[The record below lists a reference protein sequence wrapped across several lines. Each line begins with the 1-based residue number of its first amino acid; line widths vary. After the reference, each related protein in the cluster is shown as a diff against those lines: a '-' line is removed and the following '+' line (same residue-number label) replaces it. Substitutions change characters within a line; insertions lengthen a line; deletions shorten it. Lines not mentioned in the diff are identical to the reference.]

1 MKLAGCTTLALVALL
16 AAAGVRAED
25 DVLAP
30 IDPDEPVKLGAAW
43 DSDARSVVG
52 DEGCIRFEEPDRREG
67 GVPTWTL
74 LTLSRVGERLL
85 LGLYASAPV
94 ATEGMLE
101 AKVEDASRRLAGSDR
116 EGFRDLCGDGFV
128 AARAWGAQYVA
139 EIEIDPDDV
148 TRASAVLEAG
158 VWTDPEEFRSAVEA
172 VIGRFGATARE
183 LPGGRRA
190 RAKEIAPAEALRK
203 ALELPEHVTAET
215 ARPYLAMIRP
225 YPDSSLVGLAIEI
238 DPTLGWGDAARYVF
252 LHDQFSQGATS
263 AAVRAAEMRKAV
275 VKRDPASAPVR
286 ASAPAPAGM
295 APAEAPARPA
305 PVAAAPAEGPVR
317 LERVAALVFSDP
329 SGVPVYATT
338 HAPPGVYAEQ
348 VKQRAYWLPGVAQPT
363 DDEREALGRAAK
375 AAPTRGTTV
384 VFAEVGATPVVLTD
398 VAPAGGVYATRAGS
412 RHAWIAGVRE
422 PDAAQRKALAAVAGA
437 APD

>member
-1 MKLAGCTTLALVALL
+1 MKLAGYATLALVLL
-16 AAAGVRAED
+16 AGAHRVRAD
-25 DVLAP
+25 DAPIVP

-43 DSDARSVVG
+43 DGDERRVVG
-52 DEGCIRFEEPDRREG
+52 EEGCIRFEEPDRHEG

-74 LTLSRVGERLL
+74 LTLSRAGERLL
-85 LGLYASAPV
+85 LGVYASVPV
-94 ATEGMLE
+94 ATEGMRE
-101 AKVEDASRRLAGSDR
+101 ARVEDASRRLAGTDR

-139 EIEIDPDDV
+139 EIEVDPDDV

-158 VWTDPEEFRSAVEA
+158 VWTDPEEFRAAVEA

-190 RAKEIAPAEALRK
+190 RAKEVAPAEVLRT
-203 ALELPEHVTAET
+203 ALELPDKVTAET

-225 YPDSSLVGLAIEI
+225 YPEASLVGLRVEV
-238 DPTLGWGDAARYVF
+238 DPTLGWGDAARHVF
-252 LHDQFSQGATS
+252 LHDRFAQGATS

-275 VKRDPASAPVR
+275 VQRDPEAPSAAPR
-286 ASAPAPAGM
+286 APAPAAV
-295 APAEAPARPA
+295 APAEATPPPA
-305 PVAAAPAEGPVR
+305 VAAAPAEGPVR
-317 LERVAALVFSDP
+317 LERVAALVYADP

-348 VKQRAYWLPGVAQPT
+348 VKQRAYWLPGVAEPT
-363 DDEREALGRAAK
+363 EAMREALARAAR
-375 AAPTRGTTV
+375 ATPSRGTTV

-398 VAPAGGVYATRAGS
+398 LAPAGGVHSTPAGS

-422 PDAAQRKALAAVAGA
+422 PDAAQRQALSAAA
-437 APD
+437 AAATD